1 MERARG
7 MKSPPKNG
15 ADRKGEFALIADVF
29 APLAAQPEALGLL
42 DDAGGFAALPG
53 HEVVVTTDMLVAG
66 VHFFASDPPAQI
78 ARKALR
84 VNLSDLAA
92 MGAVPRFYLLTLA
105 LPEDCGD
112 DWLEGFAAG
121 LADDQREFAVNL
133 LGGDTVTTPGPLSL
147 TITALGEVRVGAALR
162 RSGAREGNLI
172 YVSGTIGDA
181 ALGLATLGDGDSPLV
196 RSGPGDAPKIDDA
209 AIEALRRRYFLPEP
223 RTFLGPRLLGLAS
236 AAIDVS
242 DGLTADLGHICAAS
256 GLGATVDADAVPL
269 SAPARS
275 VLDAKPALLELL
287 LSGGDDYELL
297 FTVEPENA
305 NAIERAGQECGVD
318 VTRIGTMTAGHR
330 VTVRA
335 ADGSVMPLARAG
347 YVHF

>member
-1 MERARG
+1 MSQAGRR
-7 MKSPPKNG
+7 
-15 ADRKGEFALIADVF
+15 GEFALIADVF

-42 DDAGGFAALPG
+42 DDAGEFAAIPG

-66 VHFFASDPPAQI
+66 VHFFATDPPGQI

-84 VNLSDLAA
+84 INLSDLAA

-121 LADDQREFAVNL
+121 LAEDQSAFAVNL

-147 TITALGEVRVGAALR
+147 TITALGDVRVGAALR
-162 RSGAREGNLI
+162 RSGAREGHLI

-181 ALGLATLGDGDSPLV
+181 ALDLATLRGGESCLAE
-196 RSGPGDAPKIDDA
+196 SCFGDAPGIDDA
-209 AIEALRRRYFLPEP
+209 VTEALRRRYYQPEP
-223 RTFLGPRLLGLAS
+223 RTHLGPRLLGLAS

-242 DGLTADLGHICAAS
+242 DGLAADLGHICAAS
-256 GLGATVDADAVPL
+256 GLGATVDSGAVPL
-269 SAPARS
+269 SPPVRS
-275 VLDAKPALLELL
+275 VLDAQPALLELVL
-287 LSGGDDYELL
+287 GGGDDYELL
-297 FTVEPENA
+297 FTVDPENA
-305 NAIERAGQECGVD
+305 NAIERAGQECGVE
-318 VTRIGTMTAGHR
+318 VTRIGAMTAGQR
-330 VTVRA
+330 VTVLA
-335 ADGSVMPLARAG
+335 ADGTVIPLARAG

>member
-1 MERARG
+1 MSKGGRR
-7 MKSPPKNG
+7 
-15 ADRKGEFALIADVF
+15 GEFALIADVF

-42 DDAGGFAALPG
+42 DDAGEFAPLPG

-66 VHFFASDPPAQI
+66 VHFFASDPPGQI

-92 MGAVPRFYLLTLA
+92 MGAVPRFYLLALA

-112 DWLEGFAAG
+112 VWLGGFAAG

-147 TITALGEVRVGAALR
+147 TITALGEVRIGAALR
-162 RSGAREGNLI
+162 RSGAREGHLI

-181 ALGLATLGDGDSPLV
+181 ALGLATLRGGESSLGDSSLGD
-196 RSGPGDAPKIDDA
+196 SSLGDAPKIDEA
-209 AIEALRRRYFLPEP
+209 ATEALRRRYFLPEP
-223 RTFLGPRLLGLAS
+223 RTLLGPRLLGLAS

-256 GLGATVDADAVPL
+256 GLGATVDPGAVPL

-275 VLDAKPALLELL
+275 VLDVQPGLLQLL

-297 FTVEPENA
+297 FTVDPENA
-305 NAIERAGQECGVD
+305 NAIERAGQECGVN

-335 ADGSVMPLARAG
+335 ADGSVMPLARTG

>member
-1 MERARG
+1 

-15 ADRKGEFALIADVF
+15 ADRKSEFALIADVF

-42 DDAGGFAALPG
+42 DDAGKFTALPG
-53 HEVVVTTDMLVAG
+53 HDVVVTTDMLVAG
-66 VHFFASDPPAQI
+66 VHFFAADPPGQI

-112 DWLEGFAAG
+112 DWLEAFAAG

-147 TITALGEVRVGAALR
+147 TVTALGDVRVGAALR
-162 RSGAREGNLI
+162 RSGAREGHLI

-181 ALGLATLGDGDSPLV
+181 ALGLATLRGGESCLGDG
-196 RSGPGDAPKIDDA
+196 PKIDDA
-209 AIEALRRRYFLPEP
+209 AAAALRRRYYLPEP
-223 RTFLGPRLLGLAS
+223 RTLLGPRLLGLAS

-242 DGLTADLGHICAAS
+242 DGLAADLGHLCAAS
-256 GLGATVDADAVPL
+256 GLGATVDPGAVPL

-275 VLDAKPALLELL
+275 VLDAQPGLLELL
-287 LSGGDDYELL
+287 LCGGDDYELL
-297 FTVEPENA
+297 FTVDPENA
-305 NAIERAGQECGVD
+305 KAIERAGQECGVD
-318 VTRIGTMTAGHR
+318 VTRIGVMTVGPG
-330 VTVRA
+330 VTFLA

>member
-1 MERARG
+1 MSKGGRR
-7 MKSPPKNG
+7 
-15 ADRKGEFALIADVF
+15 GEFALIADVF

-42 DDAGGFAALPG
+42 DDAGKFTALPG
-53 HEVVVTTDMLVAG
+53 HDVVVTTDMLVAD
-66 VHFFASDPPAQI
+66 VHFFAADPPGQI

-112 DWLEGFAAG
+112 DWLEAFAAG

-147 TITALGEVRVGAALR
+147 TVTALGDVRVGAALR
-162 RSGAREGNLI
+162 RSGAREGHLI

-181 ALGLATLGDGDSPLV
+181 ALGLATLRGGESCLGDG
-196 RSGPGDAPKIDDA
+196 PKIDDA
-209 AIEALRRRYFLPEP
+209 VAAALRRRYYLPEP
-223 RTFLGPRLLGLAS
+223 RTLLGPRLLGLAS

-242 DGLTADLGHICAAS
+242 DGLAADLGHLCAAS
-256 GLGATVDADAVPL
+256 GLGATVDPGAVPL

-275 VLDAKPALLELL
+275 VLDARPGLLELL
-287 LSGGDDYELL
+287 LCGGDDYELL
-297 FTVEPENA
+297 FTVDPENA
-305 NAIERAGQECGVD
+305 KAIERAGQECGVD
-318 VTRIGTMTAGHR
+318 VTRIGVMTVGPG
-330 VTVRA
+330 VTFIA

>member
-1 MERARG
+1 MSKGGRR
-7 MKSPPKNG
+7 
-15 ADRKGEFALIADVF
+15 GEFALIADVF

-42 DDAGGFAALPG
+42 DDAGKFTALPG
-53 HEVVVTTDMLVAG
+53 HDVVVTTDMLVAD
-66 VHFFASDPPAQI
+66 VHFFAADPPGQI

-112 DWLEGFAAG
+112 DWLEAFAAG

-147 TITALGEVRVGAALR
+147 TVTALGDVRVGAALR
-162 RSGAREGNLI
+162 RSGAREGHLI

-181 ALGLATLGDGDSPLV
+181 ALGLATLRGGESCLGDG
-196 RSGPGDAPKIDDA
+196 PKIDDA
-209 AIEALRRRYFLPEP
+209 AALRRRYYLPEP
-223 RTFLGPRLLGLAS
+223 RTLLGPRLLGLAS

-242 DGLTADLGHICAAS
+242 DGLAADLGHLCAAS
-256 GLGATVDADAVPL
+256 GLGATVDPGAVPL

-275 VLDAKPALLELL
+275 VLDARPGLLELL
-287 LSGGDDYELL
+287 LCGGDDYELL
-297 FTVEPENA
+297 FTVDPENA
-305 NAIERAGQECGVD
+305 KAIERAGQECGVD
-318 VTRIGTMTAGHR
+318 VTRIGVMTVGPG
-330 VTVRA
+330 VTFIA

>member
-1 MERARG
+1 
-7 MKSPPKNG
+7 MKAPPKKKTGG
-15 ADRKGEFALIADVF
+15 APRKSEFALIADVF

-42 DDAGGFAALPG
+42 DDAGEFAALPG
-53 HEVVVTTDMLVAG
+53 HDVVATTDTLVAG
-66 VHFFASDPPAQI
+66 VHFFAADPPGQI

-92 MGAVPRFYLLTLA
+92 MGAVPRFYLLSLA

-112 DWLEGFAAG
+112 DWLEAFAAG
-121 LADDQREFAVNL
+121 LADDQKEFAVNL

-147 TITALGEVRVGAALR
+147 TITALGDVRAGAALR
-162 RSGAREGNLI
+162 RSGAREGHSI

-181 ALGLATLGDGDSPLV
+181 ALGLATLRGGSTPLGDSL
-196 RSGPGDAPKIDDA
+196 KIDDA
-209 AIEALRRRYFLPEP
+209 ATEALRRRYYLPEP
-223 RTFLGPRLLGLAS
+223 RTRLGPRLLGLAG

-256 GLGATVDADAVPL
+256 GLGATVDAGAVPL

-275 VLDAKPALLELL
+275 ALAGQPGLLELL

-297 FTVEPENA
+297 FTAGPENA
-305 NAIERAGQECGVD
+305 DAVERAGRECGVD
-318 VTRIGTMTAGHR
+318 VTRIGTMTAGPG

-335 ADGSVMPLARAG
+335 ADGSVMPLAQRG

>member
-1 MERARG
+1 MSKVERR
-7 MKSPPKNG
+7 
-15 ADRKGEFALIADVF
+15 GEFALIADVF
-29 APLAAQPEALGLL
+29 APLAARPEALGLL
-42 DDAGGFAALPG
+42 DDAGEFAALPG

-66 VHFFASDPPAQI
+66 VHFFAADPPGQI

-121 LADDQREFAVNL
+121 LADDQREFGINL

-162 RSGAREGNLI
+162 RSGAREGHLI

-181 ALGLATLGDGDSPLV
+181 ALGLATLRGGDSWLGEPRLGD
-196 RSGPGDAPKIDDA
+196 SDLGDPPKIGDAA
-209 AIEALRRRYFLPEP
+209 TEALRRRYYLPEP
-223 RTFLGPRLLGLAS
+223 RTLLGPRLLGLAS

-242 DGLTADLGHICAAS
+242 DGLAADLGHICSAS
-256 GLGATVDADAVPL
+256 GLGATVDPGAVPL

-275 VLDAKPALLELL
+275 VLDAQPGLLELL
-287 LSGGDDYELL
+287 LGGGDDYELL
-297 FTVEPENA
+297 FTADPENA
-305 NAIERAGQECGVD
+305 AAIERAGQECGVD
-318 VTRIGTMTAGHR
+318 VTRIGAMTAGTG

-335 ADGSVMPLARAG
+335 ADGSVMPLTRSG